1 VEEGGC
7 TVPVCVT
14 VTMTGDRTGEVLML
28 SGMGARR
35 NCLAKEVDCGE
46 DGAEVGVME
55 GVCFTSAGFIGSVG
69 SGSVKACIK
78 ASVGGL
84 VS

>member
-1 VEEGGC
+1 
-7 TVPVCVT
+7 
-14 VTMTGDRTGEVLML
+14 MTGDRTGEILTL

-35 NCLAKEVDCGE
+35 SCLAKEVDCGE
-46 DGAEVGVME
+46 DGAEVGAME
-55 GVCFTSAGFIGSVG
+55 GVCFASAGFDGPAG